1 METSLE
7 KVVALKKEIEKMD
20 KKFTEVPLN
29 YIDQKCRIPLLTEPP
44 CAEGLKDYNEYLLKR
59 ANSELIGVDLE
70 TTFRS
75 YRNVVRDLFAAH
87 AYIQENEGNIFDT
100 LELIEG
106 LIAKYKKTADDSI
119 GYVQDPPDIFGE

>member
-1 METSLE
+1 METSLG
-7 KVVALKKEIEKMD
+7 KVLALKKETEKMD
-20 KKFTEVPLN
+20 KKFTEIPLEDL
-29 YIDQKCRIPLLTEPP
+29 DQKCCIPLLAEPP
-44 CAEGLKDYNEYLLKR
+44 CVEGLKDYNEYLLKR
-59 ANSELIGVDLE
+59 AKGELMVTDME
-70 TTFRS
+70 ATFRS
-75 YRNVVRDLFAAH
+75 YRYVVKDLFAAH